1 MLFMINVTI
10 ALSYYNDYVK
20 MYLVYTYNMARY
32 YFHIVSLSVFLYKA
46 ACIFFLQSNTYLF

>member
-32 YFHIVSLSVFLYKA
+32 YFHIVTKQHVFFFTKQH
-46 ACIFFLQSNTYLF
+46 IFILMQLVM